1 MPNSSGFSDIL
12 KQHLSW
18 HKARIDCLASIITAL
33 FTRQTVNLSVLKNAF
48 SSKASRN
55 PSIAVCS
62 VSLPG
67 LLSAEPML
75 TASSSRFSA
84 GKTSASPSIARH
96 GNTANP
102 VSTSWCG
109 PSSGVVSLS
118 RYYGKRWIKRGTPI
132 VRRFLN
138 VHKLLPL
145 ALLISA

>member
-1 MPNSSGFSDIL
+1 MNTFL

-18 HKARIDCLASIITAL
+18 HKARINCLTSIITAL
-33 FTRQTVNLSVLKNAF
+33 FVRQTVNPSALKNAF

-62 VSLPG
+62 ASLPG
-67 LLSAEPML
+67 TLSAEPML

-118 RYYGKRWIKRGTPI
+118 RYCGKRWIKGEFQYRRTNGFAGTFPSDLS
-132 VRRFLN
+132 RSPYRS
-138 VHKLLPL
+138 PL
-145 ALLISA
+145 C